1 MSAVEPTAS
10 RASNNKSLK
19 MSIGKKK
26 LHAMDKKLA
35 GSIYHYFNINGAQY
49 CRPHLMVRC
58 HLCEVDTSSIKETVD
73 EERERLG
80 LRESGDPRINQT
92 ALEWRD
98 FISEKQ
104 LQMQLEG
111 DLIRQMYGEDHL
123 KTDPE
128 KWQTHSDKWD
138 KDERII
144 NDKFLAIV
152 AKTFDDGTSQCCYWA
167 CEHPNVEKLLTCT
180 GCDVVKYC
188 SKEHQKLDWLWEHK
202 GECTCQVPQYT
213 KDDIE
218 RDRQNNLNGIYENTT
233 GSID

>member
-1 MSAVEPTAS
+1 
-10 RASNNKSLK
+10 

-26 LHAMDKKLA
+26 LHAMDKKFS
-35 GSIYHYFNINGAQY
+35 GSIYQYFNINGAQY

-58 HLCEVDTSSIKETVD
+58 HLCEVDAWSVKEEID
-73 EERERLG
+73 EEREDLG
-80 LRESGDPRINQT
+80 LRESGDPRLTQT
-92 ALEWRD
+92 ALEWGDCMSDKR
-98 FISEKQ
+98 

-111 DLIRQMYGEDHL
+111 DLIRQMCGEDHL

-128 KWQTHSDKWD
+128 KWQQHSDKWD
-138 KDERII
+138 NYERII

-152 AKTFDDGTSQCCYWA
+152 EKTFGDGVSQCCYWA

-180 GCDVVKYC
+180 GCGVVKYC

-202 GECTCQVPQYT
+202 GECTCQVPQYM

-218 RDRQNNLNGIYENTT
+218 RDRQNNLNGIYENTACC
-233 GSID
+233 IDR